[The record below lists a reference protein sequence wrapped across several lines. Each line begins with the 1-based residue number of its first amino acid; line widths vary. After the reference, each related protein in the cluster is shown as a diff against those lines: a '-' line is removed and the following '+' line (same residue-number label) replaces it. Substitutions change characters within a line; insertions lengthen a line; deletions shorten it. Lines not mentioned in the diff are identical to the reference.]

1 MLCFFKA
8 GLSVFIYLCFWPQ
21 RVFAAACGLSAVAAC
36 GPLTAGGFSCYG
48 AQALGAQASAV
59 AAHSLSAGLRAL
71 ECRLSRDP
79 THAPGTGNKSLYH
92 RTTREV
98 QKMAFKVRTSTFSES
113 RT

>member
-1 MLCFFKA
+1 MFLAAA
-8 GLSVFIYLCFWPQ
+8 GLCCCMRAFCSCSVRASHC
-21 RVFAAACGLSAVAAC
+21 
-36 GPLTAGGFSCYG
+36 GGFSCYG